1 MRMCH
6 TTVINLTTVWADKL
20 SVHRTDIYTNEEGV
34 NMKKQVSLTAL
45 ALASALS
52 ANAAHAGDVKLS
64 GKVFFDY
71 SKHTATG
78 SPDETA
84 GTINRTY
91 ISAKKK
97 IDDVWSAAVT
107 IDSAYDSVTSKHNNV
122 FLKKAQLTGKF
133 SDAVSVKLGMIGTP
147 WIGYQDKLNGHRYIS
162 KSYVDTHKMAS
173 SADAGV
179 GVFGKVDMFSYDIVS
194 INGGGYGNTAK
205 TEKTDL
211 EARFGVKPIKGLTV
225 DLGYRSGYLGK
236 FVATTAENKNTLT
249 QLLVTY
255 GQKGDLSYRVG
266 ANVISN
272 KIVDDLG
279 VAADKTVKGTEL
291 WAWVR
296 ADKFGGY
303 IRNESTDYDVAG
315 SAKEKRT
322 VVSLDY
328 YAAKD
333 VVLSLVS
340 DRTSDVGGTAGSDK
354 STTGL
359 FSQFKF

>member
-1 MRMCH
+1 MG
-6 TTVINLTTVWADKL
+6 
-20 SVHRTDIYTNEEGV
+20 Y

-45 ALASALS
+45 ALATALT
-52 ANAAHAGDVKLS
+52 ATAAHAGDVKVS

-71 SKHTATG
+71 SKHSSTG
-78 SPDETA
+78 NPDETA

-91 ISAKKK
+91 VSAKKK
-97 IDDVWSAAVT
+97 IDDVWSVALT
-107 IDSAYDSVTSKHNNV
+107 LDSSYDSKTSKHNNV

-133 SDAVSVKLGMIGTP
+133 SDAIKVKLGMIGTP
-147 WIGYQDKLNGHRYIS
+147 WIGYQDKLNKHRFIS

-205 TEKTDL
+205 TEKTDI

-236 FVATTAENKNTLT
+236 FVATTTENKNTLT
-249 QLLVTY
+249 QVLVTY

-272 KIVDDLG
+272 KVVDDLG
-279 VAADKTVKGTEL
+279 VAADKTIKGTEF

-296 ADKFGGY
+296 SGEFGGY
-303 IRNESTDYDVAG
+303 IRNESTDYDVTG
-315 SAKEKRT
+315 LAKEKRT

-328 YAAKD
+328 HTAKG
-333 VVLSLVS
+333 VVISLVS
-340 DRTSDVGGTAGSDK
+340 DKTTDVGGASNK
-354 STTGL
+354 ENSTTGL

>member
-1 MRMCH
+1 
-6 TTVINLTTVWADKL
+6 
-20 SVHRTDIYTNEEGV
+20 
-34 NMKKQVSLTAL
+34 MKKQVSLTAL
-45 ALASALS
+45 ALATAMT
-52 ANAAHAGDVKLS
+52 ATAAHADDVKVS

-71 SKHTATG
+71 SKHSSTG
-78 SPDETA
+78 NPDETA

-91 ISAKKK
+91 ISVKKK
-97 IDDVWSAAVT
+97 IDDVWSTAVT
-107 IDSAYDSVTSKHNNV
+107 IDSSYDSATSKHNNV

-133 SDAVSVKLGMIGTP
+133 SDAVKVKLGMIGTP
-147 WIGYQDKLNGHRYIS
+147 WIGYEDKLNGHRYIS
-162 KSYVDTHKMAS
+162 KSYVDTHKMAA

-179 GVFGKVDMFSYDIVS
+179 GVQGKVDMFSYDIASV
-194 INGGGYGNTAK
+194 NGGGYGNTAK

-211 EARFGVKPIKGLTV
+211 EARFGVKPIDGLTV

-236 FVATTAENKNTLT
+236 FIATTAEDKNTLT

-255 GQKGDLSYRVG
+255 GQKGNLSYRVG

-279 VAADKTVKGTEL
+279 VNADKTVKGTEF

-296 ADKFGGY
+296 SGEFGGY

-322 VVSLDY
+322 VLAIDY
-328 YAAKD
+328 HATKG
-333 VVLSLVS
+333 VILSLVV
-340 DRTSDVGGTAGSDK
+340 DKTSDVGGTAGSDK